1 MTEDRDQMTAEK
13 RQNFSTSAK
22 TFYQKAMNTA
32 VRILTNRDHSKYEL
46 KRKLQQRGIEK
57 EVIGAVVA
65 ECERLNYINDER
77 TARLYISQLNRKCFG
92 KRYIKMALKK
102 KGLRGD
108 AIENILLQKCSEVEE
123 RKKAARLLEKKIK
136 TSNQEKAAEKKR
148 NNIYRYFY
156 ARGFSKDI
164 ITDLIRDVVK

>member
-1 MTEDRDQMTAEK
+1 MTADR
-13 RQNFSTSAK
+13 RQSFSNAGRTS
-22 TFYQKAMNTA
+22 YQKAMNTA
-32 VRILTNRDHSKYEL
+32 IRILTNRDHSFYEL
-46 KRKLQQRGIEK
+46 KQKLQQRAIEN
-57 EVIGAVVA
+57 EVIGAVMA

-92 KRYIKMALKK
+92 KRYIKMALRK

-123 RKKAARLLEKKIK
+123 RKKAARLLGKKMK
-136 TSNQEKAAEKKR
+136 ASNQEKEAAKR
-148 NNIYRYFY
+148 RDNIYRFLY
-156 ARGFSKDI
+156 ARGFSKDV

>member
-1 MTEDRDQMTAEK
+1 MTADS
-13 RQNFSTSAK
+13 RQSFSNAGRTP
-22 TFYQKAMNTA
+22 YQKAMNTA
-32 VRILTNRDHSKYEL
+32 VRILTNRDHSFYEL
-46 KRKLQQRGIEK
+46 KQKLQQRAIEN
-57 EVIGAVVA
+57 EVIGAVMA

-92 KRYIKMALKK
+92 KRYIKMALRK

-123 RKKAARLLEKKIK
+123 RKKAARLLGKKMK
-136 TSNQEKAAEKKR
+136 ASNQEKEAAKR
-148 NNIYRYFY
+148 RDNIYRFLY
-156 ARGFSKDI
+156 ARGFSKDV

>member
-1 MTEDRDQMTAEK
+1 MTADR
-13 RQNFSTSAK
+13 RQSFSNAGRTS
-22 TFYQKAMNTA
+22 YQKAMNTA
-32 VRILTNRDHSKYEL
+32 VRILTNRDHSFYEL
-46 KRKLQQRGIEK
+46 KRKLQERAIEN
-57 EVIGAVVA
+57 EVIGAVMA

-123 RKKAARLLEKKIK
+123 RKKAARLLGKKMK
-136 TSNQEKAAEKKR
+136 TSNQEKEAEKKR
-148 NNIYRYFY
+148 DNIYRFLY
-156 ARGFSKDI
+156 ARGFSKDVI
-164 ITDLIRDVVK
+164 IDLIRDVVK

>member
-1 MTEDRDQMTAEK
+1 MTADR
-13 RQNFSTSAK
+13 RQSFSNAGRTS
-22 TFYQKAMNTA
+22 YQKAMNTA
-32 VRILTNRDHSKYEL
+32 IRILTNRDHSFYEL
-46 KRKLQQRGIEK
+46 KQKLQQRAIEN
-57 EVIGAVVA
+57 EVIGAVMA

-123 RKKAARLLEKKIK
+123 RKKAARLLGKKMK
-136 TSNQEKAAEKKR
+136 ASNQEKEAAKKR
-148 NNIYRYFY
+148 DNIYRFLY
-156 ARGFSKDI
+156 ARGFSKDV

>member
-1 MTEDRDQMTAEK
+1 MTADR
-13 RQNFSTSAK
+13 RQSFSNAGRTS
-22 TFYQKAMNTA
+22 YQKAMNTA
-32 VRILTNRDHSKYEL
+32 VRILTNRDHSFYEL
-46 KRKLQQRGIEK
+46 KQKLQQRAIEN
-57 EVIGAVVA
+57 EVIGAVMA

-92 KRYIKMALKK
+92 KRYIKMALRK

-123 RKKAARLLEKKIK
+123 RKKAARLLGKKMK
-136 TSNQEKAAEKKR
+136 ASNQEKEAAKKR
-148 NNIYRYFY
+148 DNIYRFLY
-156 ARGFSKDI
+156 ARGFSKDV

>member
-1 MTEDRDQMTAEK
+1 MTADR
-13 RQNFSTSAK
+13 RQSFSNAGRTS
-22 TFYQKAMNTA
+22 YQKAMNTA
-32 VRILTNRDHSKYEL
+32 VRILTNRDHSFYEL
-46 KRKLQQRGIEK
+46 KQKLQQRAIEN
-57 EVIGAVVA
+57 EVIGAVMA

-123 RKKAARLLEKKIK
+123 RKKAARLLGKKMK
-136 TSNQEKAAEKKR
+136 ASNQEKEAAKR
-148 NNIYRYFY
+148 RDNIYRFLY
-156 ARGFSKDI
+156 ARGFSKDV

>member
-1 MTEDRDQMTAEK
+1 MTADR
-13 RQNFSTSAK
+13 RQSFSNAGRTS
-22 TFYQKAMNTA
+22 YQKAMNTA
-32 VRILTNRDHSKYEL
+32 IRILTNRDHSFYEL
-46 KRKLQQRGIEK
+46 KQKLQQRAIEN
-57 EVIGAVVA
+57 EVIGAVMA

-92 KRYIKMALKK
+92 KRYIKMALRK

-123 RKKAARLLEKKIK
+123 RKKAARLLGKKMK
-136 TSNQEKAAEKKR
+136 ASNQEKEAAKKR
-148 NNIYRYFY
+148 DNIYRFLY
-156 ARGFSKDI
+156 ARGFSKDV

>member
-1 MTEDRDQMTAEK
+1 MTADR
-13 RQNFSTSAK
+13 RQSFSNAGRTS
-22 TFYQKAMNTA
+22 YQKAMNTA
-32 VRILTNRDHSKYEL
+32 VRILTNRDHSFYEL
-46 KRKLQQRGIEK
+46 KQKLQQRAIEN
-57 EVIGAVVA
+57 EVIGAVMA

-123 RKKAARLLEKKIK
+123 RKKAARLLGKKMK
-136 TSNQEKAAEKKR
+136 ASNQEKEAAKKR
-148 NNIYRYFY
+148 DNIYRFLY
-156 ARGFSKDI
+156 ARGFSKDV

>member
-1 MTEDRDQMTAEK
+1 MTADR
-13 RQNFSTSAK
+13 RQSFSNASRTS
-22 TFYQKAMNTA
+22 YHKAMNTA

-46 KRKLQQRGIEK
+46 KQKLQQRSIES
-57 EVIGAVVA
+57 EVIVAVVT

-92 KRYIKMALKK
+92 KRHIKMALKK
-102 KGLRGD
+102 KGLRGA

-123 RKKAARLLEKKIK
+123 RQKAARLLEKKMK
-136 TSNQEKAAEKKR
+136 TAHQEKEAGKKR
-148 NNIYRYFY
+148 DNIYRFLYS
-156 ARGFSKDI
+156 RGFSKDV